1 MEATIEDFG
10 KLDIRIATIVAVE
23 DHPNAEKLYILKL
36 NVGSEERQVV
46 AGMKGY
52 YSKEEPVGKQIA
64 FVYNLKPAVIR
75 GAESRG
81 MILAADDGKGKVV
94 FLMPER
100 KIENCAKVR

>member
-23 DHPNAEKLYILKL
+23 DHPNAEKLYILKW

-75 GAESRG
+75 GAESQG

-100 KIENCAKVR
+100 KIENGSKVR